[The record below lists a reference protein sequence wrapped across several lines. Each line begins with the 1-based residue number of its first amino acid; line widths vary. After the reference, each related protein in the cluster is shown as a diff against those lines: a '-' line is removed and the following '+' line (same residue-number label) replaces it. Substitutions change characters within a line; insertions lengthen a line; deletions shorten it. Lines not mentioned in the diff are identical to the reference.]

1 MKLIELIESG
11 VNYDDILYHDGWA
24 LGMRKCKDLGD
35 AFVYCY
41 PETGKFVEEHI
52 DRTGYK
58 RVILCDKI
66 LADNKW
72 SKRKIVR
79 KSVVPKYK
87 IGDRFLLPDLYYGE
101 SKILKAALNATLKNV
116 IGEIIAYYQDDEEGN
131 VLYTVSLGGASFPL
145 LLNEDYLSKLDMV
158 VSQD

>member
-1 MKLIELIESG
+1 MKVVELIENG

-58 RVILCDKI
+58 RVVLCEKL
-66 LADNKW
+66 LADDKW
-72 SKRKIVR
+72 HKRTLTK
-79 KSVVPKYK
+79 PKYK
-87 IGDRFLLPDLYYGE
+87 IGDRFLLPDLCYSVTRPDGSISNTTFE
-101 SKILKAALNATLKNV
+101 NT
-116 IGEIIAYYQDDEEGN
+116 IGEIVASYYDGEN
-131 VLYTVSLGGASFPL
+131 IRYTVSLNGKGFPL
-145 LLNEDYLSKLDMV
+145 LLTEDYLNKLDMV